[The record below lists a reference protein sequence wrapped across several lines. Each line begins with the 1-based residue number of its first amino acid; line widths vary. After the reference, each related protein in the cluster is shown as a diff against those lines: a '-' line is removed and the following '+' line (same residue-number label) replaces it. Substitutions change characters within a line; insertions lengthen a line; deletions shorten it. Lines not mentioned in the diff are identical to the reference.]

1 MLSEYRSASRIY
13 TGKTHEPDFNI
24 TYITII
30 TALVMAFQAV
40 SLVDANTRK
49 YGIVMIIA
57 AILSLLFLILLS
69 VINRSKY
76 TRQIVFLCRI
86 HWLLLALSMTPFI
99 LADARAAQIP
109 VNILLYCLL
118 ALSLPVFFRSGYI
131 LLFVTAFAY
140 PVAIVI
146 LCGAGTQFVL
156 KTFCI
161 AAASGTIAYILHN
174 SYIKT
179 INRLRTEC
187 DTDGLTGLLN
197 RRAGA
202 ELTQQA
208 LGRVG
213 GSGKTAA
220 LLIADID
227 FFKDYNSLH
236 GHRWGDEVLCK
247 VASCLVR
254 NFDSAYDIV
263 FRLGGDEFVVFF
275 AADSSDNIAAAA
287 VRLLSDICG
296 LCIAAAHPAVSQ
308 FLTVSIGV
316 HLCPRHDI
324 NFTDLLSET
333 DRQLYNAKNSGRN
346 LVSFDDKILKR

>member
-40 SLVDANTRK
+40 SLVDEYPKIR
-49 YGIVMIIA
+49 IVMIIA

-197 RRAGA
+197 AVPEPTHTATLDDRR
-202 ELTQQA
+202 
-208 LGRVG
+208 
-213 GSGKTAA
+213 SGKTAA
-220 LLIADID
+220 L
-227 FFKDYNSLH
+227 
-236 GHRWGDEVLCK
+236 
-247 VASCLVR
+247 
-254 NFDSAYDIV
+254 
-263 FRLGGDEFVVFF
+263 
-275 AADSSDNIAAAA
+275 
-287 VRLLSDICG
+287 
-296 LCIAAAHPAVSQ
+296 
-308 FLTVSIGV
+308 
-316 HLCPRHDI
+316 
-324 NFTDLLSET
+324 
-333 DRQLYNAKNSGRN
+333 
-346 LVSFDDKILKR
+346 